1 MSHRAFLFDLSAY
14 PFDLRDVLEPVALNT
29 PSLPRRVALCVA
41 RCMPHVARCIL
52 HACRCC
58 SNRGMLRMSSSKG
71 RCTQRSIARSREYST
86 GRDTHSFETPAE
98 PCVSSVSV
106 RRSQPSIRPPGSCR
120 RPAPRS
126 PLRCAALRPSFACCQ
141 SRLERP
147 ASRHVHRTK
156 TCALLCAACPMMPIR
171 TTTNRC

>member
-29 PSLPRRVALCVA
+29 PSLRGAACRTLHLCMLA
-41 RCMPHVARCIL
+41 R
-52 HACRCC
+52 CRCC